1 MDFFSVKTFRFG
13 FVRAFF
19 LQKKRRIRRKDMTT
33 REHHYAKIRETLT
46 DALAKIEVVEDDEN
60 VNSINNIGDE
70 EEEEEEGQTHSSSS
84 WRIPTP
90 FVEMQDKFPEQMYP
104 EVRIERTI
112 GGGILGNK
120 IANNNNNNNNNNS
133 EVILVESSTNSFR
146 LSVKLKHSD
155 ELDAILTKQLSR
167 FMHQRAE
174 QFSIVRKRA
183 ISDEF
188 DLSFLVTAKHKKQF
202 VNSSLVGFMVDF
214 LKSVDG
220 EISEQKLSVSS
231 RGRAV
236 AEEFLGGF

>member
-1 MDFFSVKTFRFG
+1 
-13 FVRAFF
+13 
-19 LQKKRRIRRKDMTT
+19 MTT

-60 VNSINNIGDE
+60 VNSNNNIGDE
-70 EEEEEEGQTHSSSS
+70 EEEEEEGQTHSSSSS

-120 IANNNNNNNNNNS
+120 IANNDNNNNNNS

>member
-1 MDFFSVKTFRFG
+1 LRLHIGFDEFRFG
-13 FVRAFF
+13 FVR
-19 LQKKRRIRRKDMTT
+19 KKKEEERMTT

-46 DALAKIEVVEDDEN
+46 DALAKIEADEDDEN
-60 VNSINNIGDE
+60 VNGSGSNNNGDEE
-70 EEEEEEGQTHSSSS
+70 EEEEEEGQTHSSS

-120 IANNNNNNNNNNS
+120 IANNNNNNNNNNNS

-174 QFSIVRKRA
+174 QFSIVRKKA

>member
-1 MDFFSVKTFRFG
+1 MDLHHFFIT
-13 FVRAFF
+13 
-19 LQKKRRIRRKDMTT
+19 KKKEEEERMTT

-46 DALAKIEVVEDDEN
+46 DALAKIEADEDDEN
-60 VNSINNIGDE
+60 VNGSSGNNNG
-70 EEEEEEGQTHSSSS
+70 EEEEEEGQTHSSS

-112 GGGILGNK
+112 GGGILGSK

-174 QFSIVRKRA
+174 QFSIVRKKA

>member
-1 MDFFSVKTFRFG
+1 
-13 FVRAFF
+13 
-19 LQKKRRIRRKDMTT
+19 MTT

-60 VNSINNIGDE
+60 VNSNNNIGDE
-70 EEEEEEGQTHSSSS
+70 EEEEEEGQTHSSSSS

-120 IANNNNNNNNNNS
+120 IANNKNNNNNNNS

>member
-1 MDFFSVKTFRFG
+1 MDLHHFFIT
-13 FVRAFF
+13 
-19 LQKKRRIRRKDMTT
+19 KKKEEEERMTT

-46 DALAKIEVVEDDEN
+46 DALAKIEADEDDEN
-60 VNSINNIGDE
+60 VNGSSGNNNGD
-70 EEEEEEGQTHSSSS
+70 EEEEGQTRSSSS

-120 IANNNNNNNNNNS
+120 IANSNNNNNS

-174 QFSIVRKRA
+174 QFSIVRKKA